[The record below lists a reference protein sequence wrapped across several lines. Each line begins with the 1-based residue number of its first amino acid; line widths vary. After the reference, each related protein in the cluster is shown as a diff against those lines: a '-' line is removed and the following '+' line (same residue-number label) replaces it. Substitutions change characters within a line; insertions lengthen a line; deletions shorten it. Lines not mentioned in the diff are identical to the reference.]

1 MSFGVGDRVRVRT
14 MNPPGHNRAPRYVRG
29 HVGAVVGL
37 LGDGRFPDDAAVVG
51 SGARREEI
59 VTVAFAG
66 SELWGADAHDGD
78 RVHVDLFVTY
88 LERA

>member
-1 MSFGVGDRVRVRT
+1 VSFEVGERVRVRT

-29 HVGAVVGL
+29 HVGEVVRSV
-37 LGDGRFPDDAAVVG
+37 GDGRFPDESAVVG
-51 SGARREEI
+51 DAARREEI

-66 SELWGADAHDGD
+66 YELWGPDAHGGD